1 MRTRAT
7 ATIEGRGWDEQP
19 YDERDGVKLA
29 RASVRQAYHGEIEG
43 EATLEYL
50 MVYRT
55 DGAASF
61 VGLERV
67 VGRVGGRSG
76 SFVLQSSG
84 VWQHG
89 VAKAAQSV
97 VPGSGTGELRGL
109 RGEGGYEATHDHHP
123 TTLEYWFE

>member
-7 ATIEGRGWDEQP
+7 ATIEGKGWDEQP
-19 YDERDGVKLA
+19 YDEREGVKLA
-29 RASVRQAYHGEIEG
+29 RASVTQAYHGDIEG
-43 EATLEYL
+43 EAALEYL
-50 MVYRT
+50 MAYRT

-67 VGRVGGRSG
+67 VGRIGGRSG

-84 VWQHG
+84 VWRDGTARAEQ
-89 VAKAAQSV
+89 VV

-109 RGEGGYEATHDHHP
+109 RGEGSYEATQTEHP
-123 TTLEYWFE
+123 TWLDYWFE